1 MRTIKEERMARDLD
15 LFVDMVNND
24 PQHIARAKAK
34 RDRVMAQET
43 KQVNQ
48 PGNALLGAVTAFSVW
63 TLALVALV

>member
-1 MRTIKEERMARDLD
+1 MRTIREEKMARDLD
-15 LFVDMVNND
+15 TMVNIVNSD
-24 PQHIARAKAK
+24 PGHIARAKAK
-34 RDRVMAQET
+34 RDRVVAQEA